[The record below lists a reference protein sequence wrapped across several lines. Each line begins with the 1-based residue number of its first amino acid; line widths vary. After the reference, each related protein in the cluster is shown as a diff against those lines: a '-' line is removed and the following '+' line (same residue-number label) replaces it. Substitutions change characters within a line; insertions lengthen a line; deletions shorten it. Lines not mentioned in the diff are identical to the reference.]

1 MDKTVEPSG
10 QSLVE
15 FDTGWQPD
23 VEVPGLG
30 PLILSI
36 IITGIIGAYVASRQG
51 GSTWRRAQE
60 RMASG
65 QLPGK
70 ELAHGVMILVG
81 GVLLLTPGFI
91 TDIAGFLLM
100 VPAVREG
107 VRRFAASRM
116 MGKFAVIDIEG
127 R

>member
-1 MDKTVEPSG
+1 
-10 QSLVE
+10 
-15 FDTGWQPD
+15 
-23 VEVPGLG
+23 
-30 PLILSI
+30 
-36 IITGIIGAYVASRQG
+36 
-51 GSTWRRAQE
+51 
-60 RMASG
+60 
-65 QLPGK
+65 
-70 ELAHGVMILVG
+70 MILVG